1 MEALNSRH
9 LYTLH
14 ADLRLPE
21 WNLGQTP
28 LGRRRIFD
36 VTGGRLE
43 GRVSG
48 TLLPSGGDWILADA
62 DGCLRL
68 DVRITAELDDG
79 AMVYM
84 AYQGR
89 IWFPPDVLP
98 LLTGHEAAAEVDP
111 SRYYMRVAPFFET
124 ASEKYRWLNHVA
136 AVGVGRITKTGVA
149 YEAYEVL

>member
-1 MEALNSRH
+1 MQSLSSRH
-9 LYTLH
+9 LFTLH

-28 LGRRRIFD
+28 LGWRRIFD

-43 GRVSG
+43 GHVKG
-48 TLLPSGGDWILADA
+48 TLLPSGADWILADA

-68 DVRITAELDDG
+68 DVRIAAELDDG

-98 LLTGHEAAAEVDP
+98 LLTSHEAAAHVDP
-111 SRYYMRVAPFFET
+111 SRYYMRVAPLFET
-124 ASEKYRWLNHVA
+124 ASEKYHWLNHIV

-149 YEAYEVL
+149 YDAYEVL